1 MKKLEVIYGV
11 VTLGGL
17 GFAFSLPL
25 FVHRGGAG
33 AAPGWQEFVSPGPLT
48 EAHAFLGNDC
58 TSCHTPHIGVTASN
72 CIACHANDEE
82 LLSQPETAFHASVG
96 SCVGCHT
103 EHQPPPATP
112 TSMDHER
119 LVAIARS
126 RGSEPEHAW
135 INQVLGRADSLRLP
149 HARLTPQELAL
160 DCASCHANEEPHRTL
175 FGTNCASC
183 HSTSTWN
190 IPEYRH
196 PSPMSMNCAQCHSA
210 PPSHY
215 MGHFGMIS
223 RRVAGRPRAAANECG
238 QCHQTTSWNDIK
250 RVGVYDHH

>member
-25 FVHRGGAG
+25 FVHRGGAD

-96 SCVGCHT
+96 SCVGCHA
-103 EHQPPPATP
+103 EHQSPPATP
-112 TSMDHER
+112 TAMDHDLFVE
-119 LVAIARS
+119 IAQS
-126 RGSEPEHAW
+126 GASNDA
-135 INQVLGRADSLRLP
+135 QVIIESIRA
-149 HARLTPQELAL
+149 HARAMPTPHPRISSSELAL
-160 DCASCHANEEPHRTL
+160 DCASCHANEDPHRTL
-175 FGTNCASC
+175 FGTSCASC
-183 HSTSTWN
+183 HSTLTWN

-215 MGHFGMIS
+215 MGHFKMVS
-223 RRVAGRPRAAANECG
+223 KRVAGIEHAEVTDCFK
-238 QCHQTTSWNDIK
+238 CHRTNSWNEIPRIGWYK
-250 RVGVYDHH
+250 HH